1 MTQTDQ
7 IRGKVEK
14 LIPNMRNQNGINDN
28 VKFYIYDE
36 EVNCN
41 TWDIEYDDA
50 SFDGVDID
58 YTTQS

>member
-1 MTQTDQ
+1 
-7 IRGKVEK
+7 
-14 LIPNMRNQNGINDN
+14 MRENNGINEN
-28 VKFYIYDE
+28 VKCYIDDE